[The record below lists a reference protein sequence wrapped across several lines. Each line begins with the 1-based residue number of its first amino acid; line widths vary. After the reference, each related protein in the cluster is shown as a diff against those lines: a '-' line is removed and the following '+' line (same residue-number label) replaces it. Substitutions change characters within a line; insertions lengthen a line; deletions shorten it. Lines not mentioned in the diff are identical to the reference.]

1 MVYVALP
8 VVRCI
13 RACAQVRLVLALLLC
28 ALIGVGPTP
37 AWAEELFDP
46 PAPSAMSDEILMM
59 STRAVGTVCDGKRLS
74 EKLRCQRYEIGDNG
88 RPHWESVHWREAL
101 QPASPMRKPASPM
114 RKPASPMRTVV
125 YVHGNRIAPGK
136 DRYRGMMVYRSLVA
150 QGRPSQPI
158 RFIIWSWPATT
169 ILGPIKDMRLKAA
182 RTCPVGWQL
191 AWFLDQLPEETPVSL
206 IGYSYGARVASGAL
220 HVLGGGRLN
229 GLQLTERL
237 HPQRPPIRVA
247 MIAAAFDADW
257 MLPGRYHGRAISQV
271 EKLVLVTN
279 HRDPMMRLFHFSVD
293 RRKIHAL
300 GKEGGPHTQS
310 LGKAARRIKPVDV
323 THEVGRSHKLV
334 DYLAASGKMGVVWR
348 RLIPIAEPSTD
359 DAESSLADF
368 SSQSHR

>member
-1 MVYVALP
+1 MVYVAHP
-8 VVRCI
+8 VARCI
-13 RACAQVRLVLALLLC
+13 RTFAQVRLVRALLLC

-46 PAPSAMSDEILMM
+46 PAPSAMADEILMM
-59 STRAVGTVCDGKRLS
+59 STRAVGTACDGNRLS
-74 EKLRCQRYEIGDNG
+74 EKLQCQRYEVGDNG
-88 RPHWESVHWREAL
+88 RPHWKSMDWRDAL
-101 QPASPMRKPASPM
+101 QPT
-114 RKPASPMRTVV
+114 SPMRTVV
-125 YVHGNRIAPGK
+125 YVHGNRIAPGE
-136 DRYRGMMVYRSLVA
+136 DRYRGMMVYRSLVT

-158 RFIIWSWPATT
+158 RFIVWSWPATT
-169 ILGPIKDMRLKAA
+169 IRGPIKDMRLKAA
-182 RTCPVGWQL
+182 RTCPAGWQL
-191 AWFLDQLPEETPVSL
+191 AWFIDQLPEETPVSL

-300 GKEGGPHTQS
+300 GKEGVPHTQS

-323 THEVGRSHKLV
+323 THEVGRSHKLD
-334 DYLAASGKMGVVWR
+334 DYLSAGGKMGVVWR
-348 RLIPIAEPSTD
+348 GLIPSAEPSTD

>member
-1 MVYVALP
+1 MVYVAYP
-8 VVRCI
+8 VARCI
-13 RACAQVRLVLALLLC
+13 RALVQVGLVLALLLC
-28 ALIGVGPTP
+28 ALIGVGSTP

-46 PAPSAMSDEILMM
+46 PAPSAMADEILMM
-59 STRAVGTVCDGKRLS
+59 STRAVGTACDGNRLS
-74 EKLRCQRYEIGDNG
+74 EKLQCQRYEIGDNG
-88 RPHWESVHWREAL
+88 RPHWKSMDWRDAL
-101 QPASPMRKPASPM
+101 QPT
-114 RKPASPMRTVV
+114 SPMRTVV
-125 YVHGNRIAPGK
+125 YVHGNRIAPGE
-136 DRYRGMMVYRSLVA
+136 DRYRGMMVYRSLVT

-158 RFIIWSWPATT
+158 RFIVWSWPATT
-169 ILGPIKDMRLKAA
+169 IRGPIKDMRLKAA
-182 RTCPVGWQL
+182 RTCPAGWQL
-191 AWFLDQLPEETPVSL
+191 AWFIDQLPEETPVSL
-206 IGYSYGARVASGAL
+206 IGYSFGARVASGAL

-300 GKEGGPHTQS
+300 GKEGVPHAQS
-310 LGKAARRIKPVDV
+310 LGKAARRIQPVDV

-334 DYLAASGKMGVVWR
+334 DYLAASGKMGLVWR
-348 RLIPIAEPSTD
+348 KLIPSVEPSTD
-359 DAESSLADF
+359 VAESSLADF

>member
-1 MVYVALP
+1 M
-8 VVRCI
+8 
-13 RACAQVRLVLALLLC
+13 LALLLC

-46 PAPSAMSDEILMM
+46 PVPSAMADEILMM

-88 RPHWESVHWREAL
+88 RPHWKSMDWRDAL
-101 QPASPMRKPASPM
+101 QPASPT
-114 RKPASPMRTVV
+114 RTVV
-125 YVHGNRIAPGK
+125 YVHGNRIAPGE

-169 ILGPIKDMRLKAA
+169 IPGPIKDMRLKAA

-279 HRDPMMRLFHFSVD
+279 HRDPVMRLFHFSVD
-293 RRKIHAL
+293 RRRIHAL
-300 GKEGGPHTQS
+300 GKEGVPHAQS
-310 LGKAARRIKPVDV
+310 LGKAARRIKPVDM
-323 THEVGRSHKLV
+323 TQEVGRSHLLV
-334 DYLAASGKMGVVWR
+334 DYLAATGKMGVVWR
-348 RLIPIAEPSTD
+348 RLIPSVEPSTD
-359 DAESSLADF
+359 AAESSLAG
-368 SSQSHR
+368 SPSPSHR

>member
-8 VVRCI
+8 VARCI

-37 AWAEELFDP
+37 AWADQLFDP
-46 PAPSAMSDEILMM
+46 PVPSAMADEILMM

-88 RPHWESVHWREAL
+88 RPHWKSMDWRDAL
-101 QPASPMRKPASPM
+101 QPALPMREPASPMRKPASPT
-114 RKPASPMRTVV
+114 RTVV
-125 YVHGNRIAPGK
+125 YVHGNRIAPGE
-136 DRYRGMMVYRSLVA
+136 DRYRGMLIYRSLVA

-169 ILGPIKDMRLKAA
+169 IPGPIKDMRLKAA

-206 IGYSYGARVASGAL
+206 IGYSFGARVASGAL

-229 GLQLTERL
+229 GLKLTERL

-279 HRDPMMRLFHFSVD
+279 HRDPVMRLFHFSVD
-293 RRKIHAL
+293 RRRIHAL
-300 GKEGGPHTQS
+300 GKEGVPHAQS
-310 LGKAARRIKPVDV
+310 LGKAARRIKPVDM
-323 THEVGRSHKLV
+323 TQEVGRSHLLV
-334 DYLAASGKMGVVWR
+334 DYLAATGKMGVVWR
-348 RLIPIAEPSTD
+348 KLIPSVEPSTD
-359 DAESSLADF
+359 AAESSLAG
-368 SSQSHR
+368 SPSPSHR

>member
-1 MVYVALP
+1 
-8 VVRCI
+8 
-13 RACAQVRLVLALLLC
+13 VLALLLC

-46 PAPSAMSDEILMM
+46 PAPSAMADEILIM

-88 RPHWESVHWREAL
+88 CPHWKCMDWRDAL
-101 QPASPMRKPASPM
+101 QPASQV

-125 YVHGNRIAPGK
+125 YIHGNRIEPGE
-136 DRYRGMMVYRSLVA
+136 DRYRGMLIYRSLVA

-169 ILGPIKDMRLKAA
+169 ILGPIKDFRLKAA

-206 IGYSYGARVASGAL
+206 IGYSYGARIASGAL

-229 GLQLTERL
+229 GLPLTERL

-257 MLPGRYHGRAISQV
+257 MLPGRYHDRAISQV
-271 EKLVLVTN
+271 EELIVVTN
-279 HRDPMMRLFHFSVD
+279 HRDLVMRLYHLTVD
-293 RRKIHAL
+293 RGRIHAL
-300 GKEGGPHTQS
+300 GKEGVPHARS
-310 LGKAARRIKPVDV
+310 LGEAARRIKSVDM
-323 THEVGRSHKLV
+323 THEVGRSHLLV
-334 DYLAASGKMGVVWR
+334 DYLAATGKMGVVWC
-348 RLIPIAEPSTD
+348 RLIPSAKPSAEPSTD
-359 DAESSLADF
+359 ADESSLGGF
-368 SSQSHR
+368 CSQSQR